1 MNLINGLGISVAA
14 NNNAIGIIGTTV
26 TNQSVSLG
34 VSYGGII
41 TTGISQL
48 NLIIGLGYVLSNLE
62 TNKADKLQVSTSA
75 SKYLQRNEIVLPNTF
90 TKFATTD
97 NIMIESSAAN
107 SYLQFKELKL
117 LITQCAYNWIMVGR
131 NLEFRSTNDD
141 FIFRAQGGL
150 TEKFRISQAGNG
162 TFTDN
167 LTVSGV
173 LQSPI
178 TSLLGVSSSSTRI

>member
-1 MNLINGLGISVAA
+1 
-14 NNNAIGIIGTTV
+14 
-26 TNQSVSLG
+26 
-34 VSYGGII
+34 
-41 TTGISQL
+41 
-48 NLIIGLGYVLSNLE
+48 
-62 TNKADKLQVSTSA
+62 
-75 SKYLQRNEIVLPNTF
+75 
-90 TKFATTD
+90 
-97 NIMIESSAAN
+97 MIESSAAN
-107 SYLQFKELKL
+107 SYLQFKDTSGPNAC
-117 LITQCAYNWIMVGR
+117 LIGMVGR

-178 TSLLGVSSSSTRI
+178 TGIESG

>member
-1 MNLINGLGISVAA
+1 
-14 NNNAIGIIGTTV
+14 
-26 TNQSVSLG
+26 
-34 VSYGGII
+34 
-41 TTGISQL
+41 
-48 NLIIGLGYVLSNLE
+48 
-62 TNKADKLQVSTSA
+62 
-75 SKYLQRNEIVLPNTF
+75 
-90 TKFATTD
+90 
-97 NIMIESSAAN
+97 MIESSAAN
-107 SYLQFKELKL
+107 SYLQFKDTSGPNAC
-117 LITQCAYNWIMVGR
+117 LIGMVGR

-178 TSLLGVSSSSTRI
+178 TICWCILCSTRN